1 MIDFGIAFISGLSWP
16 ALFQLFWYYFLFEFP
31 RYILST
37 FAVSINALFARPVTA
52 PPDTRISV
60 LLVGLGDP
68 EGLRRTIGS
77 LAEQDHVIHDIV
89 VVEDGGGD
97 KMAALAEQLQR
108 DGRITTFIATGLR
121 GGKSGALNL
130 GFRYCRHDI
139 IVVADIDTS
148 FDRDAIGLIVG
159 RLLTDDRLGAVSGNI
174 GVRNP
179 QASVW
184 TAFQTVE
191 YMSNISLGRQF
202 LAMVGILTIV
212 SGAFGAFRRQA
223 INDVGGW
230 EVGPGDDSN
239 LTTKIRRAGWQIG
252 FEPAA
257 WTLTDVP
264 ETLGALWKQR
274 LRWNR
279 SLIRNR
285 WRKFAGVFDPR
296 AENFRLI
303 EAIAAANQL
312 WFNFLQTVFYVIYV
326 VYAAVSY
333 GKWMFGVL
341 IAFHIVIMISDIVE
355 FVQGCLL
362 VPRPG
367 QWRNWPWAVG
377 SSLYVG
383 VLMRI
388 NRLQAYGGEM
398 LFRRSYQDEFY
409 PSKVRDQ
416 QDQF

>member
-1 MIDFGIAFISGLSWP
+1 MISFGLAFLSELSWP

-31 RYILST
+31 RYVLST
-37 FAVSINALFARPVTA
+37 LAVSVNAIYARPLPA
-52 PPDTRISV
+52 PPEARISV

-68 EGLRRTIGS
+68 QGLRLTVAS
-77 LAEQDHVIHDIV
+77 LAEQDRHIDDII

-97 KMAALAEQLQR
+97 AMAAMATEMQR
-108 DGRITTFIATGLR
+108 EGRITTFVATGLR
-121 GGKSGALNL
+121 GGKAAALNL
-130 GFRYCRHDI
+130 GFRYCRHEI

-148 FDRDAIGLIVG
+148 FDRDAISLITG
-159 RLLTDDRLGAVSGNI
+159 RLLSDKRLGAVSGNI

-179 QASVW
+179 AASLW
-184 TAFQTVE
+184 TGFQTVE

-202 LAMVGILTIV
+202 LAMLGILTIV
-212 SGAFGAFRRQA
+212 SGAFGAFRRKA
-223 INDVGGW
+223 ITDVGGW

-264 ETLGALWKQR
+264 ETLSALWKQR

-296 AENFRLI
+296 PENFRLI
-303 EAIAAANQL
+303 EAVAAANQI
-312 WFNFLQTVFYVIYV
+312 WFNFLQTVFYVVYV

-341 IAFHIVIMISDIVE
+341 IAFHVILLFSDLFE
-355 FVQGCLL
+355 FVVGCLL

-367 QWRNWPWAVG
+367 QWRLWPWAVG
-377 SSLYVG
+377 GSLYVG
-383 VLMRI
+383 LLMRF
-388 NRLQAYGGEM
+388 NRLLAYSGEL
-398 LFRRSYQDEFY
+398 LFRSSYQDSFY
-409 PSKVRDQ
+409 PTKVRDQ
-416 QDQF
+416 QDRF

>member
-1 MIDFGIAFISGLSWP
+1 MIDFGMAFFAGLSWA
-16 ALFQLFWYYFLFEFP
+16 ALFKMFWYYFLFEFP
-31 RYILST
+31 RYVLST
-37 FAVSINALFARPVTA
+37 FAVSINTFLVRPVPA
-52 PPDTRISV
+52 PRGTPISV

-68 EGLRRTIGS
+68 EGLLRTIGS
-77 LAEQDHVIHDIV
+77 LEEQDCRIDDIV

-97 KMAALAEQLQR
+97 RMAAIAAEMQR
-108 DGRITTFIATGLR
+108 DGRIATFVATGVR

-130 GFRYCRHDI
+130 GFRYCRHDT

-148 FDRDAIGLIVG
+148 FDRDAISLIVG
-159 RLLTDDRLGAVSGNI
+159 RLLSDVRLGAVSGNI

-179 QASVW
+179 DASVW
-184 TAFQTVE
+184 TGFQTVE

-212 SGAFGAFRRQA
+212 SGAFGAFRRKA
-223 INDVGGW
+223 IIDVGGW

-264 ETLGALWKQR
+264 ETLSALWKQR

-285 WRKFAGVFDPR
+285 WRKFRGVFDAR
-296 AENFRLI
+296 QENFRLI
-303 EAIAAANQL
+303 EAFAAANQL
-312 WFNFLQTVFYVIYV
+312 WFNFLQTLAYIVYVA
-326 VYAAVSY
+326 YAAVSY

-341 IAFHIVIMISDIVE
+341 IAFHVIVLVSDVVE

-362 VPRPG
+362 VPRRG
-367 QWRNWPWAVG
+367 QWRNWPYAVG
-377 SSLYVG
+377 GSLYVG
-383 VLMRI
+383 LLMRF
-388 NRLQAYGGEM
+388 NRLQAYGGEL
-398 LFRRSYQDEFY
+398 LFRRSYEDSFY